1 MNLLC
6 SIVEQRGSAI
16 SRKKIEVKFKG
27 IGTLLA
33 AGALVAAMT
42 GCSSAAEPAAGEP
55 TVLKVAVYGSTEEAI
70 IDIAQ
75 EKGWLEE
82 AGIKVEKQVVGPPPA
97 EIAAV
102 AGDQVDLA
110 MIPTIPYLNAASN
123 DVPIEIVGAVDGLPE
138 KDPASADSGS
148 IVANPKSGITGFG
161 DLAGK
166 TISVPARGGLFEVIV
181 TGALKNAGV
190 DPASVNWV
198 EMDFGAALQAVEDG
212 TIDAAPMISPLDAKA
227 LADGMVVIGHPQ
239 TEFFGPGGLIDVWI
253 TSVST
258 ADKKHDAI
266 AAFRDVMYRAG
277 AYGNEHIDEVKNMGI
292 KIMGV
297 DLTTDQITN
306 VNYVPSFE
314 ASTIANIN
322 KSMIELGFLD
332 SMANVK
338 VFE

>member
-1 MNLLC
+1 M
-6 SIVEQRGSAI
+6 
-16 SRKKIEVKFKG
+16 KFKAL
-27 IGTLLA
+27 GTLA
-33 AGALVAAMT
+33 AASALVLAMT
-42 GCSSAAEPAAGEP
+42 GCASSPETPAGET

-75 EKGWLEE
+75 EQGWLEE
-82 AGIKVEKQVVGPPPA
+82 AGISVEKQVVGPPPSM
-97 EIAAV
+97 ISAV

-123 DVPIEIVGAVDGLPE
+123 GVPLEVVGAVDGLPE
-138 KDPASADSGS
+138 ENPEIADSGS
-148 IVANPKSGITGFG
+148 IVANPTSGIKGFS

-190 DPASVNWV
+190 DPASINWV

-227 LADGMVVIGHPQ
+227 IADGMTVIGHPQ
-239 TEFFGPGGLIDVWI
+239 TEFFGPGGLIDLWV
-253 TSVST
+253 TSTTT
-258 ADKKHDAI
+258 AEKKHDAI

-277 AYGNEHIDEVKNMGI
+277 EYANQNIDEVKALGI

-297 DLTTDQITN
+297 DLTPDQITN
-306 VNYVPSFE
+306 VNYVLSFE
-314 ASTIANIN
+314 PASVEKIN
-322 KSMIELGFLD
+322 QSMIDLGFLSSIAD
-332 SMANVK
+332 IK
-338 VFE
+338 VFK